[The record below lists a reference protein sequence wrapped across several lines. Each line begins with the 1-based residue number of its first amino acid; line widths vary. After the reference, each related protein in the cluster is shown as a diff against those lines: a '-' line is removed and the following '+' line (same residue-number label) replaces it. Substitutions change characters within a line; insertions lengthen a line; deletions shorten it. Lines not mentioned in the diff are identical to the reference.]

1 MPAMGSPL
9 LLDRDFLETLEQL
22 SLLCRQNLS
31 GAIGTGHR
39 SRNRGPG
46 LEFADYRRYSFGDDP
61 RFLDWNAYLRLG
73 KLFLKIYQT
82 EEHVPVRVLLDTSR
96 SMDCD
101 GAGESKFIYAQ
112 RLAAA
117 FCYLALLRLDAAAV
131 VPFAERISKP
141 LVVSGGRDR
150 FWPLLE
156 YMSGLACAGRT
167 NLLVAVKQFLENFP
181 TRGVAIVLSDFFDDG
196 GYARA
201 VEMLRS
207 SGHDFV
213 LVQVHT
219 AEEQRPAEH
228 GELDLEDAESGARQR
243 VHSSPAAARAYER
256 AFLEFADDLQRLA
269 VRNSGRYA
277 RAVTNVPYQQF
288 ILGALRQDRVLE

>member
-1 MPAMGSPL
+1 MGSPL
-9 LLDRDFLETLEQL
+9 LLDRDFLQTLEQL

-101 GAGESKFIYAQ
+101 GAGESKFVYAQ

-131 VPFAERISKP
+131 VPFGERISKP

-167 NLLVAVKQFLENFP
+167 NLLMAAKQFLENFP
-181 TRGVAIVLSDFFDDG
+181 TRGVAVVLSDFFDDG
-196 GYARA
+196 GYERA

-228 GELDLEDAESGARQR
+228 GELDLEDAESGVRQR

-256 AFLEFADDLQRLA
+256 AFLEFADELQRLA
-269 VRNSGRYA
+269 VRNGGRYA
-277 RAVTNVPYQQF
+277 RAVTSVPYQQF
-288 ILGALRQDRVLE
+288 ILGALRQGRVLE

>member
-1 MPAMGSPL
+1 MGSPL
-9 LLDRDFLETLEQL
+9 LLDRDFLETLEKL
-22 SLLCRQNLS
+22 SLLCRQSLS
-31 GAIGTGHR
+31 GTIGTGHR

-82 EEHVPVRVLLDTSR
+82 EEHIPVRVLLDSSQ

-101 GAGESKFIYAQ
+101 GAAESKFVYAQ
-112 RLAAA
+112 RLAATFA
-117 FCYLALLRLDAAAV
+117 YLALLRLDAAAL
-131 VPFAERISKP
+131 VPYAERMGKP

-156 YMSGLACAGRT
+156 FLSSLRCDGAGT
-167 NLLVAVKQFLENFP
+167 NLLATVKQFLENFP
-181 TRGVAIVLSDFFDDG
+181 ARGVAIVLSDFFDDG
-196 GYARA
+196 GCERA

-219 AEEQRPAEH
+219 AEEQRPAEF
-228 GELDLEDAESGARQR
+228 GELELEEAETRARR
-243 VHSSPAAARAYER
+243 TVHSSPVAAGAYER
-256 AFLEFADDLQRLA
+256 AFLEFADGLQRLA
-269 VRNSGRYA
+269 VRNGGRYA
-277 RAVTNVPYQQF
+277 RAVTSVPYQEF
-288 ILGALRQDRVLE
+288 ILGSLRHERVLE